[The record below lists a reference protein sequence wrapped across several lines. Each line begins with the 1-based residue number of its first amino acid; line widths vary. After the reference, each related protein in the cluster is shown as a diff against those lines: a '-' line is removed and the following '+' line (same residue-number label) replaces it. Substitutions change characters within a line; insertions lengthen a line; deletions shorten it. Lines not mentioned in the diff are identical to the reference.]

1 MSRRQLHL
9 IDENQNTVSPAIAAA
24 VEAAY
29 RWAVAM
35 FPQID
40 SAILANAAE
49 RLAQRMEKNKDHLG
63 SPRRYAYAAMHGK
76 VRDWLR
82 TMAANELAV
91 GLDYDLDKHA
101 NVSNSFQ
108 DTVERSI
115 LFQQLRTK
123 LSDRDRFIL
132 VLLTELH
139 AKPEDVA
146 TALGINYKAATKAI
160 ERVRERI
167 AACLDIAAESKENT
181 SPGLSTTKGL
191 TKEWT

>member
-1 MSRRQLHL
+1 MRRPELHL
-9 IDENQNTVSPAIAAA
+9 IDEDQNPVSPAIAAA
-24 VEAAY
+24 VETAY
-29 RWAVAM
+29 RWTVAM

-49 RLAQRMEKNKDHLG
+49 RLATSMEKNKDHLD

-91 GLDYDLDKHA
+91 GLDYDLDEHA
-101 NVSNSFQ
+101 KVTNSFQ
-108 DTVERSI
+108 NAVERSI

-123 LSDRDRFIL
+123 LSERDRYIL
-132 VLLTELH
+132 VLITELQ

-146 TALGINYKAATKAI
+146 RALGINYKAATKAI

-167 AACLDIAAESKENT
+167 AACLNIAAESKKST
-181 SPGLSTTKGL
+181 SPELSTTKGL
-191 TKEWT
+191 AKEWT